1 MKAKQVQ
8 ARLVERG
15 SSYRQFALSHG
26 YKPRTVTQVVTRW
39 AGKTTQPNGR
49 LSYAILRDLSRF
61 IGNEVVPGVL
71 SGNHL

>member
-8 ARLVERG
+8 AQLVERD

-39 AGKTTQPNGR
+39 AGKPNQPNGR

-61 IGNEVVPGVL
+61 IGKEVVPGVL
-71 SGNHL
+71 SGDQL